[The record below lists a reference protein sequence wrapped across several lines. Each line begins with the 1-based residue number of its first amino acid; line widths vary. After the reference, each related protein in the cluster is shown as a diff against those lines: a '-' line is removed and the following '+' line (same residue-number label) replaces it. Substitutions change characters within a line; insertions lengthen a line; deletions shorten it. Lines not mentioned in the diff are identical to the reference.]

1 MSTPPVIPPQANSAE
16 GVLVSHVTA
25 TKMNYF
31 LARKYLY
38 NFNYLVSAMFI
49 IKAI

>member
-1 MSTPPVIPPQANSAE
+1 MRSPPVIPPQANSAE
-16 GVLVSHVTA
+16 GALVSTVTA